1 MKQKKAFKKH
11 RKHLIAFYNYQIKTH
26 GSFKEFQRRLER
38 KDQKRLKLR
47 YLRYQKRQVI
57 AKNDKGQVIWFPM
70 LQKCYLWFRSGQLI
84 QLPKTASE
92 DKLIA
97 YSYLLEPPIRGG

>member
-47 YLRYQKRQVI
+47 YLRYQKRQII
-57 AKNDKGQVIWFPM
+57 AKSDRGQVIHFPA
-70 LQKCYLWFRSGQLI
+70 LQKCYLWFKNGKLI
-84 QLPKTASE
+84 QLPKSTAE
-92 DKLIA
+92 DKSIA
-97 YSYLLEPPIRGG
+97 YSYLLKPPIR